1 MHICMH
7 TGGVARG
14 ARKVDLQVR
23 GVPAELRRKLGQKAA
38 GKGMSMSKYVI
49 DVLRD
54 DVERPA
60 TIQEWFALAKEL
72 RPKRDIGFDPA
83 ETLREIRDAID
94 RGEKV

>member
-1 MHICMH
+1 MQFCMH
-7 TGGVARG
+7 TPRVAR
-14 ARKVDLQVR
+14 AAKKVDLQVR

-38 GKGMSMSKYVI
+38 GRGLSMSKYVI
-49 DVLRD
+49 EVLKD

-60 TIQEWFALAKEL
+60 TLKEWFALAEEL